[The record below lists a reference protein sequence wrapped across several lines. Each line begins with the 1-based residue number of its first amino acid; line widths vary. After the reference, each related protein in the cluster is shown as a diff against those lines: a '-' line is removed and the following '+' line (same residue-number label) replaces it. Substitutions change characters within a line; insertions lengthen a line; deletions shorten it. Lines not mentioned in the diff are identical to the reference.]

1 MKPYYQ
7 KTFNRT
13 ALLVATLL
21 VFALATVMPG
31 QTAAETPIIVEAPT
45 LDRDANLVI
54 NGSFEEG
61 HPGTVAGPSNSP
73 SEDSV
78 YWALVDGGSGTHNPA
93 NRGDLSLYPDNVEM
107 TPPGWTGSGGLAN
120 YAEWSSQWPGFPQFN
135 IPPTG
140 PALSTAP
147 SEGEYSLYFGN
158 FYMTSMDIP
167 QDQMT
172 ITADGEWIFEDETGV
187 RVDPVIF
194 PGQPF
199 SGGLTAE
206 DFRPE
211 VRLSQSVTG
220 LCIGATYRLGFTAFG
235 EFAHPDV
242 AEFLGNSVA
251 DGFFGLEI
259 SGYDKLYLNI
269 PGGADRHP
277 LLDGSGSPFGPA
289 SQHTYT
295 VEFVAPAHT
304 VDMTFINWG
313 HWNGNTRLDGTRYAV
328 TRPAGIGQTTE
339 FVLDDVILNSTEC
352 GVGTPGYWKNHP
364 EAWPVD
370 EITIG
375 GVTYTK
381 DGAIA
386 FMLDNDSKDATY
398 ILFRSLVAA
407 KLNELI
413 GNESECVVET
423 IEAADEWMS
432 VNAIDSG
439 VIAGGS
445 DSPWRVGEPLYLDL
459 DDYNNGLS
467 CAHVRT

>member
-1 MKPYYQ
+1 MFLTRKAISASQRGRSVVMKPYYQ

-172 ITADGEWIFEDETGV
+172 ITADGEWIF
-187 RVDPVIF
+187 RV
-194 PGQPF
+194 
-199 SGGLTAE
+199 S
-206 DFRPE
+206 
-211 VRLSQSVTG
+211 
-220 LCIGATYRLGFTAFG
+220 
-235 EFAHPDV
+235 H
-242 AEFLGNSVA
+242 FLA
-251 DGFFGLEI
+251 
-259 SGYDKLYLNI
+259 
-269 PGGADRHP
+269 A
-277 LLDGSGSPFGPA
+277 LLQKTFVQRSGSRNLLPDFASGPRIVWA
-289 SQHTYT
+289 SL
-295 VEFVAPAHT
+295 P
-304 VDMTFINWG
+304 
-313 HWNGNTRLDGTRYAV
+313 
-328 TRPAGIGQTTE
+328 
-339 FVLDDVILNSTEC
+339 
-352 GVGTPGYWKNHP
+352 
-364 EAWPVD
+364 
-370 EITIG
+370 
-375 GVTYTK
+375 
-381 DGAIA
+381 
-386 FMLDNDSKDATY
+386 
-398 ILFRSLVAA
+398 
-407 KLNELI
+407 
-413 GNESECVVET
+413 
-423 IEAADEWMS
+423 S
-432 VNAIDSG
+432 VNSRIQTWLNFWAIQ
-439 VIAGGS
+439 
-445 DSPWRVGEPLYLDL
+445 SPMVFSVWRSPGTI
-459 DDYNNGLS
+459 S
-467 CAHVRT
+467 FT